1 LIKLDNYKY
10 QEYGIVQGKIKS
22 IALVQ
27 DKDSKYYIEV
37 ALPNGLQTSYHK
49 TIVFDKEL
57 SGTADIVTEELTLA
71 ERILSQLRSLLR
83 YQDN

>member
-1 LIKLDNYKY
+1 MHIGAQNQGKIKINQKVLIKLDNYKY

-37 ALPNGLQTSYHK
+37 ALPNGLQT
-49 TIVFDKEL
+49 
-57 SGTADIVTEELTLA
+57 
-71 ERILSQLRSLLR
+71 
-83 YQDN
+83 